1 MRGKNTLKNN
11 HNHKSVSPAS
21 PVFLL
26 SLSSYSSE
34 THTQPHWSPLL
45 SPGPH
50 LWASFPSWSLT
61 CFRERRAHSSRVSA
75 ASSFPWRLYRAP
87 RFLKVVF
94 TVGLRQGVTR
104 EGREDGL
111 RKQAGERGSRAKA
124 EGRSPGSRGR
134 ARRGDL
140 GPIEGVKPT
149 RPAHAGF
156 SPAHF
161 AGLVPASILSIGCAA
176 LTVPDLQD
184 RAGGK
189 ARGECTEMLGY
200 KLAQGWGTGWVWEGA
215 MQLGLVQ

>member
-34 THTQPHWSPLL
+34 THKQPQWSPLL
-45 SPGPH
+45 SPGPY
-50 LWASFPSWSLT
+50 LWISFPSWSLT

-94 TVGLRQGVTR
+94 TVGLRQGETR

-140 GPIEGVKPT
+140 GPIEGMEPT
-149 RPAHAGF
+149 RPCRLLTCSLCRPCTSLHTRRRVCCPHGAG
-156 SPAHF
+156 S
-161 AGLVPASILSIGCAA
+161 AGQSGRES
-176 LTVPDLQD
+176 Q
-184 RAGGK
+184 R
-189 ARGECTEMLGY
+189 
-200 KLAQGWGTGWVWEGA
+200 
-215 MQLGLVQ
+215 